1 MCCTTLPNLAALWK
15 AAFLGL
21 TESQGRTRLAAF
33 AARTGELDRQRV
45 IEFCLL
51 SPSFL
56 CYLVQQLGHLE
67 INVPCMLLL
76 TD

>member
-1 MCCTTLPNLAALWK
+1 MLYHSAKPCCPVESSLPGPDRVPGKN
-15 AAFLGL
+15 
-21 TESQGRTRLAAF
+21 TLAAF